1 MPGQGRAVERPPAPG
16 ERAANPSLGATTY
29 DVHIDDCALWR
40 NVPAAVW
47 RYKLGGYQALKKV
60 AFVSGTPHPVADFL
74 KSCGVSRR
82 FSHCR
87 GAMIG
92 RRRFGLTAA
101 AVPDARGVL
110 QHARGR
116 R

>member
-60 AFVSGTPHPVADFL
+60 AFVSGTPHPVANFRKRPVIPLGD
-74 KSCGVSRR
+74 
-82 FSHCR
+82 
-87 GAMIG
+87 
-92 RRRFGLTAA
+92 
-101 AVPDARGVL
+101 
-110 QHARGR
+110 
-116 R
+116 